1 MVDLLLVR
9 IGLSVTLAD
18 TLRNHTGITLCMTS
32 VLAILTL
39 HACRVLEE
47 ISAKRTTHDVV
58 ELVLY
63 ELVSVHLVN
72 LFLALTYS
80 SLSAKTEV
88 DGAAVRVSLVECQ
101 LELNLSSRLQVK
113 PFFNWTSLHLRLGTS
128 SPEWTGLCS
137 LRAATCWGAWSKRA

>member
-1 MVDLLLVR
+1 MVDLLLVG
-9 IGLSVTLAD
+9 IGLRVTLAD
-18 TLRNHTGITLCMTS
+18 TLRNHTRITLCMTS

-72 LFLALTYS
+72 LLLALTNS
-80 SLSAKTEV
+80 TLSAKTEV
-88 DGAAVRVSLVECQ
+88 NGAAVRVSLVECQ
-101 LELNLSSRLQVK
+101 LELNLPSRL
-113 PFFNWTSLHLRLGTS
+113 
-128 SPEWTGLCS
+128 
-137 LRAATCWGAWSKRA
+137 